1 MAPTSLGTRV
11 GTQVGEPVGAQ
22 GRSRAVD
29 QPLSPAQEERLA
41 ILLDALSQR
50 GGEESQC
57 ELESMA
63 AANPDLAGQ
72 LRELFATM
80 LVTDAVAFE
89 STIFDRRADA
99 GEVGAGGG
107 RAAPRPVAEASSPEA
122 GERAAFVPG
131 VTPLPVTWGDYELI
145 EEIGRGGM
153 GVVYRAVQR
162 SLGRVVAV
170 KMLLRRDLAS
180 TADLSR
186 FRSEAEAA
194 AQLDHPGIVSIFDV
208 GECDGHPFYSMRLIE
223 GTTLAR
229 RLAQGPIP
237 PREGAA
243 LLAKVADAVQAA
255 HTRGVLHR
263 DLKPSNILID
273 VAGGPHVSDFGL
285 AKRLEADASVTH
297 TGAILGTPCYMSPE
311 QAAGSRG
318 DVGPTS
324 DVWSLGAILYQ
335 LLTGR
340 PPFQASSPMDTLLA
354 VLESDPPVPRSI
366 DPRVDRDLE
375 MIALKSLQKPQELRY
390 ASAAELAADLR
401 AFLSGEPVAARRGG
415 IADIVARLFRETHH
429 AVVLENWGLLWMW
442 HSVVILALCVTT
454 DVLAWQGVTTRWPY
468 LVLWAGGLALW
479 APIFWALRHRT
490 GPVTAVERQIAHIWG
505 AGVIASI
512 MLFWVEGLLGLPVL
526 TLSPVLALV
535 AGLVFFAK
543 AGILS
548 GAFYIQAA
556 VLFAT
561 ALVMC
566 LVRTESQRD
575 VSHVIFGLVSGACF
589 FIPGLK
595 YFRQRG
601 RAEDGFRQPTNSVH
615 SQ

>member
-1 MAPTSLGTRV
+1 MTPTTAFR
-11 GTQVGEPVGAQ
+11 T
-22 GRSRAVD
+22 RAVD
-29 QPLSPAQEERLA
+29 TPLSPGDEELLATLVEELSELQGPAAQAALEQLA
-41 ILLDALSQR
+41 TDH
-50 GGEESQC
+50 
-57 ELESMA
+57 
-63 AANPDLAGQ
+63 PPLAGQ
-72 LRELFATM
+72 LRELFAAM
-80 LVTDAVAFE
+80 LVTDAVAE
-89 STIFDRRADA
+89 QSTIFARERHGSDS
-99 GEVGAGGG
+99 GSGSGAS
-107 RAAPRPVAEASSPEA
+107 PSASWPTS
-122 GERAAFVPG
+122 GTGMLPG
-131 VTPLPVTWGDYELI
+131 VTPLPATFGDYELL

-153 GVVYRAVQR
+153 GVVYRAVQK
-162 SLGRVVAV
+162 SLGRTVAI
-170 KMLLRRDLAS
+170 KMLLRRDLA
-180 TADLSR
+180 TPADLLR

-194 AQLDHPGIVSIFDV
+194 AQLDHPGIVSIFEV
-208 GECDGHPFYSMRLIE
+208 GECDGHPFYSMQLVE
-223 GTTLAR
+223 GTTLAK
-229 RLAQGPIP
+229 RLRQGPLP
-237 PREGAA
+237 AREAAA
-243 LLAKVADAVQAA
+243 LLAKVADAVQVA

-273 VAGGPHVSDFGL
+273 AGGEPHVSDFGL
-285 AKRLEADASVTH
+285 AKRLEAEESVTH

-324 DVWSLGAILYQ
+324 DVWSLGTILYQ
-335 LLTGR
+335 MLTGR

-366 DPRVDRDLE
+366 DRHVDRDLE

-390 ASAAELAADLR
+390 QSSAELAADLR
-401 AFLSGEPVAARRGG
+401 AFLAGEPVAARHGG
-415 IADIVARLFRETHH
+415 LADIFARLFRETHH

-479 APIFWALRHRT
+479 APIFWALRHRS

-505 AGVIASI
+505 GSVIASV
-512 MLFWVEGLLGLPVL
+512 MLFWVEALLDLPVL
-526 TLSPVLALV
+526 TLSPVLALL

-566 LVRTESQRD
+566 MARD
-575 VSHVIFGLVSGACF
+575 VSHIIFGVVSGICF
-589 FIPGLK
+589 FVPGLK

-601 RAEDGFRQPTNSVH
+601 RG
-615 SQ
+615 

>member
-1 MAPTSLGTRV
+1 
-11 GTQVGEPVGAQ
+11 
-22 GRSRAVD
+22 
-29 QPLSPAQEERLA
+29 
-41 ILLDALSQR
+41 
-50 GGEESQC
+50 
-57 ELESMA
+57 
-63 AANPDLAGQ
+63 
-72 LRELFATM
+72 
-80 LVTDAVAFE
+80 
-89 STIFDRRADA
+89 
-99 GEVGAGGG
+99 
-107 RAAPRPVAEASSPEA
+107 
-122 GERAAFVPG
+122 
-131 VTPLPVTWGDYELI
+131 
-145 EEIGRGGM
+145 
-153 GVVYRAVQR
+153 
-162 SLGRVVAV
+162 
-170 KMLLRRDLAS
+170 
-180 TADLSR
+180 
-186 FRSEAEAA
+186 
-194 AQLDHPGIVSIFDV
+194 
-208 GECDGHPFYSMRLIE
+208 
-223 GTTLAR
+223 
-229 RLAQGPIP
+229 
-237 PREGAA
+237 
-243 LLAKVADAVQAA
+243 
-255 HTRGVLHR
+255 VLHR

-273 VAGGPHVSDFGL
+273 AAGSPHVSDFGL

-340 PPFQASSPMDTLLA
+340 PPFQSSSPMDTLLA

-401 AFLSGEPVAARRGG
+401 AFLAGEPVAARRGG

-505 AGVIASI
+505 AGVITSI

-615 SQ
+615 NQ

>member
-1 MAPTSLGTRV
+1 MTPITASRTRAIDTLLAAGDEELLATLV
-11 GTQVGEPVGAQ
+11 EELSELRGPAAQV
-22 GRSRAVD
+22 
-29 QPLSPAQEERLA
+29 
-41 ILLDALSQR
+41 LL
-50 GGEESQC
+50 EHH
-57 ELESMA
+57 A
-63 AANPDLAGQ
+63 AAHPALAGQ
-72 LRELFATM
+72 LRELFAAIM
-80 LVTDAVAFE
+80 VTDAVAE
-89 STIFDRRADA
+89 HSTIFSLGDGEADRSSGSGTSPTASWPTA
-99 GEVGAGGG
+99 GTGLL
-107 RAAPRPVAEASSPEA
+107 
-122 GERAAFVPG
+122 PG
-131 VTPLPVTWGDYELI
+131 VTPLPAAFGDYELL

-153 GVVYRAVQR
+153 GVVYRALQK
-162 SLGRVVAV
+162 SLGRTVAI
-170 KMLLRRDLAS
+170 KMLLRRDLATPS
-180 TADLSR
+180 DLSR

-194 AQLDHPGIVSIFDV
+194 AQLDHPGIVSIFEV
-208 GECDGHPFYSMRLIE
+208 GECDGHPFYSMQLVE
-223 GTTLAR
+223 GTTLAKQLR
-229 RLAQGPIP
+229 QGPLP
-237 PREGAA
+237 AREAAA

-255 HTRGVLHR
+255 HARGVLHR

-273 VAGGPHVSDFGL
+273 SGGEPHVSDFGL
-285 AKRLEADASVTH
+285 AKRLEVEESVTH

-335 LLTGR
+335 MLTGR

-366 DPRVDRDLE
+366 DQQVDRDLE

-390 ASAAELAADLR
+390 GSAAELAADLR
-401 AFLSGEPVAARRGG
+401 AFLAGEPVAARHGG
-415 IADIVARLFRETHH
+415 LADIFARLFRETHH

-468 LVLWAGGLALW
+468 LILWAGGLALW
-479 APIFWALRHRT
+479 APIFWALRQRS

-505 AGVIASI
+505 GSVIASV
-512 MLFWVEGLLGLPVL
+512 MLFWVEALLDLPVL
-526 TLSPVLALV
+526 TLSPVLALL
-535 AGLVFFAK
+535 AGLIFFAK

-566 LVRTESQRD
+566 VARD
-575 VSHVIFGLVSGACF
+575 VSHVIFGVVSGICF
-589 FIPGLK
+589 FVPGLK

-601 RAEDGFRQPTNSVH
+601 RG
-615 SQ
+615 